1 LAHRV
6 ADYYAN
12 DYKLDSPSDTR
23 EKFRRRI
30 EEFTDLKR
38 THRYEA
44 NVRTDTFTPN
54 QTMERTGDRCTLH
67 F

>member
-30 EEFTDLKR
+30 EEVSEKSQTLKELIA
-38 THRYEA
+38 TK
-44 NVRTDTFTPN
+44 PK
-54 QTMERTGDRCTLH
+54 
-67 F
+67 